1 MSTVS
6 VSLDSGHQMTGDTG
20 YPGHYPGHMSDDHP
34 ASPPDLEAMRK
45 RLRFRHTVSEVS
57 RNTMSEIS
65 EDDGKQLIY
74 KTKLLNSSH
83 ILGGRR
89 KS

>member
-6 VSLDSGHQMTGDTG
+6 VSLDSGHQMTSDTG
-20 YPGHYPGHMSDDHP
+20 YPGHMSDDP
-34 ASPPDLEAMRK
+34 TPVTPCPDLEAMRK

-74 KTKLLNSSH
+74 KTKLLNSSN

-89 KS
+89 NS